1 MNIYLNLG
9 IDKNRVSFRN
19 IWHKRE
25 NRNNPINEEM
35 FTSQNLA
42 LQGLFWLS
50 KDLDEGVD
58 SPIEPEAKEIAIMRN
73 FMEHK
78 SFKIVEGK
86 NICWNESPET
96 YEIERLDFY
105 DKAFKILKLTR
116 SALIYLSSLIYEEE
130 SSRKPLEGLTKTIDM
145 PIINDNSKI

>member
-19 IWHKRE
+19 IWHKRG

-86 NICWNESPET
+86 IFVGTNH
-96 YEIERLDFY
+96 R
-105 DKAFKILKLTR
+105 KHMKLKG
-116 SALIYLSSLIYEEE
+116 LIFMIKHL
-130 SSRKPLEGLTKTIDM
+130 KF
-145 PIINDNSKI
+145 